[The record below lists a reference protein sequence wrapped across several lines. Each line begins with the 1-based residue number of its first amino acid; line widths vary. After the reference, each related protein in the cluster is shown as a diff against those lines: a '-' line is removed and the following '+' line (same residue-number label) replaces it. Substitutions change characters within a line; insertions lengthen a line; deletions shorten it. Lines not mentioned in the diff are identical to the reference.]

1 MFLPQHSRIVVLGNP
16 ANADD
21 LAAVAAE
28 IDLTNAI
35 VSGLGITG
43 ERAMLLAEADPD
55 TVETALHGLDAGET
69 ICATAFAP
77 VGGKRD
83 IARTA
88 LMLLHDAAPNAPD
101 VIALPD
107 SAPYGRVNVDVD
119 GCTLCLACVSA
130 CPANALLDNPD
141 KPQLRFVESACVQC
155 GLCAKTCP
163 EKVISLTPQFDFT
176 AGAMQPETL
185 NEEEPA
191 HCISCGKAFGTQS
204 TVERISEKLA
214 GAHSMF
220 RTEEQAR
227 LIRMC
232 DNCRIEAQMAME
244 DNPFI
249 GGDRPRVRRTED
261 YINAEKGLSAD
272 DFLIDDP
279 D

>member
-1 MFLPQHSRIVVLGNP
+1 MYKRQ
-16 ANADD
+16 A
-21 LAAVAAE
+21 
-28 IDLTNAI
+28 LT
-35 VSGLGITG
+35 
-43 ERAMLLAEADPD
+43 
-55 TVETALHGLDAGET
+55 
-69 ICATAFAP
+69 
-77 VGGKRD
+77 
-83 IARTA
+83 
-88 LMLLHDAAPNAPD
+88 LLHDATGDAPD
-101 VIALPD
+101 VITLPD
-107 SAPYGRVNVDVD
+107 SAPYGRVTVDVE

-176 AGAMQPETL
+176 DKAMQPETL

-204 TVERISEKLA
+204 TVNRISEKLA
-214 GAHSMF
+214 GVHSMF
-220 RTEEQAR
+220 RTEEQSR

-244 DNPFI
+244 ENPFT
-249 GGDRPRVRRTED
+249 GGERPKVRTTED
-261 YINAEKGLSAD
+261 YLNAEKGLSAD
-272 DFLIDDP
+272 DFLIDDK